1 MKKWFKLGI
10 LTCAV
15 MVALSV
21 MFFAFSPVLV
31 GAWSGGDNAAAYSEA
46 LQASAAALQETL
58 SQMSQG
64 MVNAMDKTLAHQ
76 FKLFEKAVS
85 P

>member
-1 MKKWFKLGI
+1 MKHLIKWSSI
-10 LTCAV
+10 AV
-15 MVALSV
+15 MVLALV
-21 MFFAFSPVLV
+21 ALLAVWLSPLIV
-31 GAWSGGDNAAAYSEA
+31 GAVSGVDNQFAYSEA